1 MKKIAKILS
10 VAMLVVMTAL
20 VMTACVPGSAEKAQ
34 KKLEK
39 AGYEV
44 EIYTEADDVGK
55 EMLGFVH
62 EDAVEM
68 LMAGKDNNSVAV
80 VWFDNK
86 DAAKEMYDKTYNELK
101 DEIDEGVDVVV
112 KIKGKVVYYG
122 TKQAVKDFD

>member
-1 MKKIAKILS
+1 MKKLARILS

-20 VMTACVPGSAEKAQ
+20 VMTACVPSNAEKA
-34 KKLEK
+34 KAKLEK

-44 EIYTEADDVGK
+44 AVYTDADETGT
-55 EMLGFVH
+55 EMLGYVH

-68 LMAGKDNNSVAV
+68 LMAGKDDNSVAV
-80 VWFDNK
+80 VWFKNK
-86 DAAKEMYDKTYNELK
+86 DAAKEIYDKTCKELENEVA
-101 DEIDEGVDVVV
+101 EGVDVVI